1 MIGKV
6 LVPVDFS
13 EVSSAVV
20 KSAKFI
26 GNAFKPK
33 FYLLHV
39 ISPLVYISVPET
51 MVVDVID
58 SSVIEEIEETK
69 KKRAKKLLEK
79 IVKEFEGF
87 QVETFIDIGSPADV
101 IAEKEEELGVDLT
114 ILGGHQ
120 KGLVERILLGSTSEA
135 VVKHSRKPVLVVK
148 GHPIEK
154 LSEVAIAYDFSE
166 MGDALLSYAKG
177 FLKPFRSKV
186 TLIHVEEEIDLPI
199 LEKLGIDIIPQI
211 REKKGEKLNRIK
223 EEFEGEGL
231 PCEVVYLESQD
242 PAEGIVKTLHRGSF
256 DMVMVA
262 NKGLSGLKR
271 ILMGSVSLEILRKS
285 PIPVLVYKK
294 ED

>member
-26 GNAFKPK
+26 GNTFKPK

-120 KGLVERILLGSTSEA
+120 KGL
-135 VVKHSRKPVLVVK
+135 
-148 GHPIEK
+148 
-154 LSEVAIAYDFSE
+154 
-166 MGDALLSYAKG
+166 
-177 FLKPFRSKV
+177 
-186 TLIHVEEEIDLPI
+186 
-199 LEKLGIDIIPQI
+199 
-211 REKKGEKLNRIK
+211 
-223 EEFEGEGL
+223 
-231 PCEVVYLESQD
+231 
-242 PAEGIVKTLHRGSF
+242 
-256 DMVMVA
+256 
-262 NKGLSGLKR
+262 
-271 ILMGSVSLEILRKS
+271 
-285 PIPVLVYKK
+285 
-294 ED
+294 

>member
-1 MIGKV
+1 MVDKV

-26 GNAFKPK
+26 GKAFKPK

-51 MVVDVID
+51 IVLDVID
-58 SSVIEEIEETK
+58 TSVIEEIEEAK
-69 KKRAKKLLEK
+69 KENAKKLLNRLKEEL
-79 IVKEFEGF
+79 KEFP
-87 QVETFIDIGSPADV
+87 VETIIEIGSPADV
-101 IAEKEEELGVDLT
+101 ITEKEEVLDVDLT

-135 VVKHSRKPVLVVK
+135 VVKHSKKPVLVVK

-166 MGDALLSYAKG
+166 MGDALLSYAKE
-177 FLKPFRSKV
+177 FLKPFGSKV
-186 TLIHVEEEIDLPI
+186 TLIHVEEKIELPI

-211 REKKGEKLNRIK
+211 RKKKGEKLNRIK
-223 EEFEGEGL
+223 EEFEREGL
-231 PCEVVYLESQD
+231 PCEVIYLESGE
-242 PAEGIVKTLHRGSF
+242 PSEAIVKTLRQGSF
-256 DMVMVA
+256 NMVMVA

-271 ILMGSVSLEILRKS
+271 ILIGSVSLEILRKS
-285 PIPVLVYKK
+285 PIPVFVYKK